1 MCGLLKP
8 NHKRLTGLLKRN
20 PLAIEEVSPKKMLTD
35 SLAMMDI
42 PKKIQVKNK
51 LKDNPTIKVDP
62 DKVKRIFINLIKNSI
77 DAMPE
82 ARQNHRG

>member
-1 MCGLLKP
+1 
-8 NHKRLTGLLKRN
+8 
-20 PLAIEEVSPKKMLTD
+20 MLTD

-62 DKVKRIFINLIKNSI
+62 DKVKRIFIDIIKNSI
-77 DAMPE
+77 DD
-82 ARQNHRG
+82 ARGGKIIVESHETKKGLAYEVLCTITE